1 MIKRAAN
8 CSPRHGISDVI
19 TALTRV
25 SGEGLMGFSLSQG
38 QLFRCLLIL
47 GAGTCVFSG

>member
-19 TALTRV
+19 TALQACTGSEQESV
-25 SGEGLMGFSLSQG
+25 GE
-38 QLFRCLLIL
+38 
-47 GAGTCVFSG
+47 A